1 MRAVM
6 VMFDSLNRH
15 FLPNYG
21 NDSVYMPNFERLE
34 ELTITFDKSY
44 VASLPCI
51 PARRELHTGRY
62 NFMHRSWGPLEPY
75 DDSMPQL
82 LSQAGCHT
90 HLVTDHVHY
99 WEDGGSTY
107 HNRYSSYEFVRGQ
120 EGDKWKGSVKPMDRP
135 NVLGRWQKQDSINR
149 EYTNTDAT
157 APMTATF
164 DLGLD
169 FMKRNV
175 KDDNWF
181 LQIETFDPHEPF
193 VSPDSYLEQYEK
205 TYDGPQFD
213 WPEYRRTNE
222 TPEQIEHVR
231 NKYRALL
238 SMCDKNLGRVLDTFD
253 EYNMW
258 ENTMLIVNTDHGFLL
273 GEHGWWAK
281 CVQPFYDEVSHTPLF
296 IWDPRS
302 AKRNEHRQAL
312 VQTIDLA
319 PTLLSFFNQP
329 CPPDMMGKDLA
340 PVIASD
346 ERIRDKLFFGMFGG
360 HINCLW
366 GDYVYMKAPKLAQ
379 DKPNLLYNYTLMPMH
394 MRSMF
399 SLDELKQGEY
409 GTTFSFTKG
418 CPLLRFPGA
427 FGAPGGEATEPL
439 ETMLFNLAQDPEQ
452 LHPFRD
458 EKLEEQMDG
467 FIKDM
472 MLENDAPKELFTL
485 FGLDEDL

>member
-1 MRAVM
+1 
-6 VMFDSLNRH
+6 
-15 FLPNYG
+15 
-21 NDSVYMPNFERLE
+21 
-34 ELTITFDKSY
+34 
-44 VASLPCI
+44 
-51 PARRELHTGRY
+51 
-62 NFMHRSWGPLEPY
+62 
-75 DDSMPQL
+75 
-82 LSQAGCHT
+82 
-90 HLVTDHVHY
+90 
-99 WEDGGSTY
+99 
-107 HNRYSSYEFVRGQ
+107 
-120 EGDKWKGSVKPMDRP
+120 
-135 NVLGRWQKQDSINR
+135 
-149 EYTNTDAT
+149 
-157 APMTATF
+157 MTTTF